1 MVVTYTVRRI
11 MSEEDALVSKGEI
24 TDPVIKSKSVNGL
37 P

>member
-24 TDPVIKSKSVNGL
+24 TDPVINSKSVNGL